1 MFNLIVCPI
10 KRGIRF
16 CENMNIHIKKNQNL
30 GIAVIVAVLLV
41 SFCGVLALSE
51 SSEASATDPLISGVT
66 GTAGTD
72 TLEVTI
78 GATVVNATIITIDYG
93 DESVAATVTATDD
106 VISSTYTYTTAGTYT
121 VTITATD
128 GTVTD
133 TVTASYVTSTGTWT
147 NNYTITFDVLATG
160 VTAIATQTVAS
171 GAFAVDPA
179 TTVVGSTAIW
189 YSDAALTTV
198 FAYTTAI
205 TANTTLYLGLISDTT
220 YTVTFSGIDGV
231 EAQTVA
237 SGAYA
242 TIPALTS
249 TTGTITWL
257 TDSED
262 ATTIFAFETTAITAD
277 ITLYYHFVA
286 TAASTTDDGGILDDI
301 IDGITS
307 FWNGIVSFFESIWNG
322 IVSFFTDVWNGIVK
336 YI

>member
-1 MFNLIVCPI
+1 MFNIIVCPI

-30 GIAVIVAVLLV
+30 GIAFIVALLLV

-78 GATVVNATIITIDYG
+78 GATIVNATTITIDYG

-106 VISSTYTYTTAGTYT
+106 VISSTYTYATAGTYT

-133 TVTASYVTSTGTWT
+133 TATASYVTSTGVWT
-147 NNYTITFDVLATG
+147 NN
-160 VTAIATQTVAS
+160 
-171 GAFAVDPA
+171 
-179 TTVVGSTAIW
+179 
-189 YSDAALTTV
+189 
-198 FAYTTAI
+198 
-205 TANTTLYLGLISDTT
+205 
-220 YTVTFSGIDGV
+220 YTVTFSGIEDV
-231 EAQTVA
+231 AAQTVA
-237 SGAYA
+237 SGSFA
-242 TIPALTS
+242 TVPTLTS

-257 TDSED
+257 TDPED
-262 ATTIFAFETTAITAD
+262 ATTIFDFETTAITAD

-286 TAASTTDDGGILDDI
+286 NASTSDGLLADIVGDLGWTVIGGIIASVILGIIAAAFRFENPYADLLVAVPVVFTVVCWYYDI
-301 IDGITS
+301 TTFGAIWEQIKTFVDGL
-307 FWNGIVSFFESIWNG
+307 F
-322 IVSFFTDVWNGIVK
+322 
-336 YI
+336 

>member
-30 GIAVIVAVLLV
+30 GIAVIVALLLV

-78 GATVVNATIITIDYG
+78 GATIVNATTITIDYG

-106 VISSTYTYTTAGTYT
+106 VISSTYTYATAGTYA

-128 GTVTD
+128 GTLTD
-133 TVTASYVTSTGTWT
+133 TTTASYVTSTGVWT
-147 NNYTITFDVLATG
+147 NNFI
-160 VTAIATQTVAS
+160 
-171 GAFAVDPA
+171 
-179 TTVVGSTAIW
+179 
-189 YSDAALTTV
+189 
-198 FAYTTAI
+198 
-205 TANTTLYLGLISDTT
+205 
-220 YTVTFSGIDGV
+220 VTFSGV
-231 EAQTVA
+231 EDVAAQTVA
-237 SGAYA
+237 SGSFA
-242 TIPALTS
+242 TVPTLTS

-257 TDSED
+257 ADPED
-262 ATTIFAFETTAITAD
+262 VTTIFDFETTAITAD
-277 ITLYYHFVA
+277 ITLYYHFEES
-286 TAASTTDDGGILDDI
+286 AASTTDDGGILDDI
-301 IDGITS
+301 VNGLTS
-307 FWNGIVSFFESIWNG
+307 IWNGIVSFFESIWNV
-322 IVSFFTDVWNGIVK
+322 IVSFFTDIWNGITK